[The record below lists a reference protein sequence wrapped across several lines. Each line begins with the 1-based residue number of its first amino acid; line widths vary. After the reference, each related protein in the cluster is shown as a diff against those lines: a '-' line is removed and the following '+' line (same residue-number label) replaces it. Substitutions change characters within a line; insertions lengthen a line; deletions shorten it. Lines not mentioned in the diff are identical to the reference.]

1 MSTPT
6 KQIGSIDFG
15 LLSQEEIRKMSV
27 TKIITPDTYDDD
39 GYPIEMG
46 LMDRR
51 LGVIDPG
58 LECKTCG
65 GRPGE
70 CPGHFGRIELAAP
83 VIHVGYARNIRKILR
98 ATCRECGKLLLSE
111 TKKEEY
117 LKEIQELKD
126 MKEPTEDIVREV
138 LKEARKTKECMY
150 CGEEQ
155 IDIDFEKPSTFKE
168 DDEKL
173 TPTDVKE
180 WLEKIPDRDTKVFGM
195 DPEKARPEWLVL
207 EVLPVPPVTIRPSI
221 TLESGQRSEDDLT
234 HKLVDI
240 LRINQRFQENR
251 EAGAPQLVIEDL
263 WELIQYH
270 VTTFL
275 DNEVSGIPPPRHRSG
290 RTLKTLSQRL
300 KGKEGRFRNDLS
312 GKRVNFSARTVI
324 SPDPNIGINE
334 VGVPEQIAKELT
346 IPLEVT
352 ERNKQKA
359 KEIVKRGPENHP
371 GANYVR
377 RSDGRKQK
385 ITEENRENIAKNVEV
400 GWRID
405 RHLKNDDIVLF
416 NRQPSLH
423 RMSIMAHK
431 VKVMPYKTFRL
442 NLCVCVSGDTSVD
455 CGGYTRPIAELSNNW
470 ENEKVTTYDP
480 EEKEI
485 RLTGLQNFWSLDPT
499 EYGATVHKIKTPS
512 ETITATSDHPL
523 QTKEGLKPVEELE
536 KGDELLKKP
545 IELPTFSPEEN
556 EQIFVRKEDIRHAV
570 PDKSYTKHTIETL
583 SHLLPFDIH
592 SRKGVAAARLSGHLF
607 GDGTLI
613 LDDYKARAVFWTQ
626 EKDLKKIRED
636 LNLLGF
642 DPEEPRK
649 KQSNGTITQEDGST
663 LQVNGSILS
672 FELRNKPFVSF
683 MKALGVPTGE
693 KTTTQFPVPDW
704 VMDGPKA
711 VKRAFLSAYFGS
723 ELRKPKQR
731 QGKLFKQP
739 VFKVAKTEEVL
750 DSGKRFLS
758 DIDKLLHEFGT
769 GISNVRVDSGNRRK
783 DGSISKTLTAELEAN
798 LKSLKGLFGRIGY
811 TYNSSADSEARIAYA
826 YLSEKQ
832 NELNRLKELAKRT
845 RAADEYGEIKQIA
858 GAQGRNTHQLYQWRS
873 QSVEQPRPMEFPSFD
888 EWKQKRIA
896 DEDEGLIWEEVTDIE
911 TARNQ
916 QVYDVTTVDEAH
928 RFITNGFV
936 GSNCPPYNA
945 DFDGDEMNLHVLQ
958 GEEARAEAELLMK
971 VQTQMLSP
979 RFGAPIIGGIHDHIS
994 GSYIMTRKGQKFN
1007 KDDAIE
1013 LLRRADKFKLPEP
1026 DGEEDGQEYWTGKTI
1041 FSQILPDDLNMA
1053 FKGSHCKNCAE
1064 CDEEECED
1072 EAYVKIEDGEL
1083 KSGAIDEK
1091 AFGAFS
1097 GKILDRI
1104 IREYGVERA
1113 VEFLNDVTRIAVRA
1127 ITKLG
1132 FSIGI
1137 EEEDLPE
1144 KAEKQISTVIEKAEK
1159 EVDKLVDT
1167 YERGELE
1174 PIPGRSIEETLEMK
1188 VMQTL
1193 GNARDKAGDIASN
1206 HLGLD
1211 NSGVVMAVS
1220 GARGSMLNLTQ
1231 MTGAVG
1237 QQSVRGE
1244 RINRGYEERTLANF
1258 KKNDLGA
1265 DARGFVHSSY
1275 KQGLTPTEFFF
1286 HSMGGREGLVDTAV
1300 RTAQSGYMQR
1310 RLINA
1315 LQDLKIGPDGTV
1327 RNTADDIIQFDYGED
1342 GINPTTSHRGEA
1354 VDLDDV
1360 INKVREEK

>member
-6 KQIGSIDFG
+6 KQIGNIKFG
-15 LLSQEEIRKMSV
+15 LLSPEEIRKMSV

-83 VIHVGYARNIRKILR
+83 VIHVGYARDLRKILR
-98 ATCRECGKLLLSE
+98 ATCRECGKLLLNE
-111 TKKEEY
+111 TKKQEY
-117 LKEIQELKD
+117 LQEIQELKE
-126 MKEPTEDIVREV
+126 MKEPIEDITREV

-155 IDIDFEKPSTFKE
+155 IKINFEKPSTFKE
-168 DDEKL
+168 EDEKL

-180 WLEKIPDRDTKVFGM
+180 WLEKIPDEDIEVFGM
-195 DPEKARPEWLVL
+195 DPENARPEWMIL
-207 EVLPVPPVTIRPSI
+207 ETLPVPPVTIRPSI

-275 DNEVSGIPPPRHRSG
+275 DNEVSGIPPARHRSG

-300 KGKEGRFRNDLS
+300 KGKEGRFRNNLI

-334 VGVPEQIAKELT
+334 VGVPEQIATELT

-352 ERNKQKA
+352 ERNIEKA
-359 KEIVKRGPENHP
+359 RRLVKKGPNNHP

-385 ITEENRENIAKNVEV
+385 ITSDNSEEIAKKIEI
-400 GWRID
+400 GWKID
-405 RHLKNDDIVLF
+405 RHLKNGDIVLF

-423 RMSIMAHK
+423 RMSIMAHE
-431 VKVMPYKTFRL
+431 VKIMPYKTFRL
-442 NLCVCVSGDTSVD
+442 NLSVCVSGDTSVD

-480 EEKEI
+480 EEEEI
-485 RLTGLQNFWSLDPT
+485 RLTGLQDFWSLDPR
-499 EYGATVHKIKTPS
+499 EYGATVHTIETPS

-523 QTKEGLKPVEELE
+523 QTKEGLKPVKELK

-570 PDKSYTKHTIETL
+570 PDKTYTKHTIETL
-583 SHLLPFDIH
+583 DHLLPFDIH
-592 SRKGVAAARLSGHLF
+592 SRKGLAAARLSGHLF

-613 LDDYKARAVFWTQ
+613 LDDHKARAVFRAQ
-626 EKDLKKIRED
+626 EKNLKKIIED

-649 KQSNGTITQEDGST
+649 KHSNGTITQEDGST

-683 MKALGVPTGE
+683 MKALGVPIGE
-693 KTTTQFPVPDW
+693 KTKTQFQVPDW
-704 VMDGPKA
+704 VMYGPKA
-711 VKRAFLSAYFGS
+711 VKRAFLSAYFGA
-723 ELRKPKQR
+723 ELSIPKQR
-731 QGKLFKQP
+731 QEKLFKQP

-750 DSGKRFLS
+750 DSGKRFIS
-758 DIDKLLHEFGT
+758 DIDKLLHEFGI
-769 GISNVRVDSGNRRK
+769 GISNVRVDSGNRRR
-783 DGSISKTLTAELEAN
+783 DGSISKTLTAELETR
-798 LKSLKGLFGRIGY
+798 LESLKGLFGRIGY
-811 TYNSSADSEARIAYA
+811 TYNSSADAEARIAYA

-832 NELNRLKELAKRT
+832 NELNRLEKLAKRT

-858 GAQGRNTHQLYQWRS
+858 ESQGRNTHQLYQWRS
-873 QSVEQPRPMEFPSFD
+873 QSVEQPRPMEFSSFD

-916 QVYDVTTVDEAH
+916 KVYDVTTVDEAH

-994 GSYIMTRKGQKFN
+994 GSYMLTRKGTELN

-1013 LLRRADKFKLPEP
+1013 LLRRADIYELPEP
-1026 DGEEDGQEYWTGKTI
+1026 DIKENGKEYWSGKKI
-1041 FSQILPDDLNMA
+1041 FSQVIPEDLSIE
-1053 FKGSHCKNCAE
+1053 FKGENCRNCAT
-1064 CDEEECED
+1064 CDEEDCEE
-1072 EAYVKIEDGEL
+1072 EAYIKIKEGEL
-1083 KSGAIDEK
+1083 ISGAIDEK

-1097 GKILDRI
+1097 GELLNEI
-1104 IREYGVERA
+1104 IREDGITRA
-1113 VEFLNDVTRIAVRA
+1113 TKFLEDVTRVAIRA
-1127 ITKLG
+1127 ITTLG

-1137 EEEDLPE
+1137 DEEDLSQ
-1144 KAEKQISTVIEKAEK
+1144 KAEDQIKRAIEKAEK
-1159 EVDKLVDT
+1159 EVDKLIET

-1188 VMQTL
+1188 IMQTL
-1193 GNARDKAGDIASN
+1193 GNARDKAGDIASDQ
-1206 HLGLD
+1206 LGKD
-1211 NSGVVMAVS
+1211 NSGVMMAIS

-1244 RINRGYEERTLANF
+1244 RIKRGYENRTLANF
-1258 KKNDLGA
+1258 KEKDLGA
-1265 DARGFVHSSY
+1265 DARGFVYSSY
-1275 KQGLTPTEFFF
+1275 KQGLNPTEFFF
-1286 HSMGGREGLVDTAV
+1286 HAMGGREGLVDTAV

-1315 LQDLKIGPDGTV
+1315 LQDLKVGPDGTV
-1327 RNTADDIIQFDYGED
+1327 RNTAEDIIQFDYGED
-1342 GINPTTSHRGEA
+1342 GIDPSLSNRGDA
-1354 VDLDDV
+1354 VDLDRIIEEV
-1360 INKVREEK
+1360 KEEK